1 MKSTSVTSN
10 LTALIVGAGLVMA
23 LVLVSVPAFA
33 GAATYAYVDAQ
44 GDVKMVTANDWQTAI
59 SVAPNRH
66 MNSGVLL
73 LNSASDFTI
82 VGDSVPGY

>member
-1 MKSTSVTSN
+1 MKNTSKLSN
-10 LTALIVGAGLVMA
+10 LTTLMVGAGLAMA
-23 LVLVSVPAFA
+23 FVLFSIPAFA
-33 GAATYAYVDAQ
+33 GAATYAYVDAF

-66 MNSGVLL
+66 INSGVLL
-73 LNSASDFTI
+73 LSSAADFTI

>member
-1 MKSTSVTSN
+1 MKNTSVTSN

-23 LVLVSVPAFA
+23 LVLVSIPAFA
-33 GAATYAYVDAQ
+33 SAATYAYVDAF

>member
-1 MKSTSVTSN
+1 MKSKSVSSN
-10 LTALIVGAGLVMA
+10 LTALMVGAGLVMA
-23 LVLVSVPAFA
+23 LVFASFPAFA

-59 SVAPNRH
+59 SIAPNRH
-66 MNSGVLL
+66 IHSGVLL
-73 LNSASDFTI
+73 LNSASDFAV

>member
-1 MKSTSVTSN
+1 MKNTSVSSN
-10 LTALIVGAGLVMA
+10 LTALMVGAGLVLA

-33 GAATYAYVDAQ
+33 GAATYAYVDAF

-66 MNSGVLL
+66 LHSGVLL
-73 LNSASDFTI
+73 LNSASDFAV